1 MSYTMKIAEISALSD
16 LECFLKPRVEAA
28 YNGELSDKSIE
39 DIFTEVEVCQ
49 ASSKL
54 KVESSG
60 E

>member
-1 MSYTMKIAEISALSD
+1 MKIAERSALSD